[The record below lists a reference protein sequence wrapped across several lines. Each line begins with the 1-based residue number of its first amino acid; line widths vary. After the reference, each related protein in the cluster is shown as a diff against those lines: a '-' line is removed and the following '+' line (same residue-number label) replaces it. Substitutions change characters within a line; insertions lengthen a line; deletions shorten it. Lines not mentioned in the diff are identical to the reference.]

1 MVDTIFSFKVEKKHC
16 FYLIWFLSTE
26 IQCIICFKPNV
37 NMTLYKKWIQECI
50 DAFGIKYFFFFGVFF
65 IEEYWYVT
73 GELQLQTARE
83 GIKKKQR
90 LKVANLTNARIYEF
104 RTFSGQKIRKKTN
117 IVCPFSAI
125 FWRIKSQETHILFT
139 VDKNL
144 SFFQDLG
151 IRLLKHY

>member
-65 IEEYWYVT
+65 IEKYWYVN

-83 GIKKKQR
+83 GIKKNKDWKLQIWRMQESTNFALFPVKKLEKKQ
-90 LKVANLTNARIYEF
+90 T
-104 RTFSGQKIRKKTN
+104 
-117 IVCPFSAI
+117 VCPFSAI
-125 FWRIKSQETHILFT
+125 FWRRKSQETHILFT